1 MNKGT
6 TKRLIL
12 AGAMVLI
19 GIAAVAR
26 ADDDERTCSVAT
38 LRGSYLFAA
47 SGYNIVGGVA
57 QPKAVV
63 EVIRFDGNG
72 SLTVPAVTVSVNGAI
87 VHPPPNGTGTYTV
100 APDCSGTLLF
110 ATGTAFDLFLAPGAR
125 EFTMIQTNPLTV
137 LQGKVVKLAR

>member
-1 MNKGT
+1 MKKRT
-6 TKRLIL
+6 TKGVIL
-12 AGAMVLI
+12 AVAMVLI
-19 GIAAVAR
+19 GLTGVAR
-26 ADDDERTCSVAT
+26 ADDERACSVGT

-72 SLTVPAVTVSVNGAI
+72 SLTVPAATVSINGTI
-87 VHPPPNGTGTYTV
+87 VHPPPNGTGTYTI
-100 APDCSGTLLF
+100 APDCTGTLLF
-110 ATGTAFDLFLAPGAR
+110 SSGQAFDLFVAPGAR

-137 LQGKVVKLAR
+137 LQGKVVRLPR

>member
-1 MNKGT
+1 MNRISSG
-6 TKRLIL
+6 RVIL
-12 AGAMVLI
+12 AVAMALI
-19 GIAAVAR
+19 GVTCIAR

-63 EVIRFDGNG
+63 EVIRFDGTG

-110 ATGTAFDLFLAPGAR
+110 ATGTAFDLFLAPGAG